1 MRPPS
6 SQHANLSGVGLEV
19 GSSVAVGDKVG
30 VGLAE
35 GDGDGVI
42 VEIVFGVLVPVAVC
56 VAGLI
61 STIGVADTQA
71 EIIAIKVS
79 VIKILRINSSPAPRF
94 VCILPYKKP
103 DAPNTWRENDDLL
116 FFSPA
121 NLCGDKFS
129 SQPGLN
135 S

>member
-1 MRPPS
+1 M
-6 SQHANLSGVGLEV
+6 
-19 GSSVAVGDKVG
+19 AVGDKVG

-42 VEIVFGVLVPVAVC
+42 VEIVFGVLVPVAVSMI
-56 VAGLI
+56 GLI
-61 STIGVADTQA
+61 STIGVADTHA
-71 EIIAIKVS
+71 ETIVIKVN

-103 DAPNTWRENDDLL
+103 DAPNTWREDDDLL
-116 FFSPA
+116 YFSPA
-121 NLCGDKFS
+121 NLCSDKFS
-129 SQPGLN
+129 VQPGLN